1 MVVLAAAPCRPQRR
15 HRLDIRAESSDRI
28 PPETEEKEEPDK
40 GRRPG
45 RWRPQ
50 ETESACRISNAGA
63 GIPAL
68 YLALLGGCA

>member
-1 MVVLAAAPCRPQRR
+1 MVVLAASPCHTQLR

-28 PPETEEKEEPDK
+28 PPEKEEKQEPDK

-50 ETESACRISNAGA
+50 ETESVCV
-63 GIPAL
+63 AL
-68 YLALLGGCA
+68 AMQEPGSLLYTLPY